1 MLSVIA
7 NILFANKRGEGRLL
21 WLSWKRRKL
30 LGNPK
35 LLGGWGEK
43 RSRRFLKRKGFRMLA
58 RNFNCRAGE
67 IDLVMV
73 DKAGE
78 IIFVEVKTRADE
90 EFEAVESA
98 ITKAKQM
105 RIMRA
110 ARYFISTHNIRDR
123 GFRFDVV
130 AVVLGQKG
138 PVEIRHYENA
148 FG

>member
-1 MLSVIA
+1 M
-7 NILFANKRGEGRLL
+7 
-21 WLSWKRRKL
+21 

-43 RSRRFLKRKGFRMLA
+43 RSRRFLKSKGFKMLA

-73 DKAGE
+73 DKAGQ
-78 IIFVEVKTRADE
+78 IVFVEVKTRADE

-105 RIMRA
+105 RIIRA
-110 ARYFISTHNIRDR
+110 ARYFISSHNIQDR

-130 AVVLGQKG
+130 AVVLGQNG